1 MKVYLPGSLDELWD
15 RCAAH
20 PDAAFFAGGTDIFVK
35 WRAGS
40 RPPECALGL
49 ERIAELQLLYEEAD
63 HLFIGAAV
71 THATLLAAPVIRE
84 DFPVLAQAL
93 RVLGAPAVRSM
104 GTIGGNLCTASP
116 AGDTLPPLYVLGA
129 QLELRAPAGVRR
141 MPIDEWM
148 SGPGRNALG
157 KGELL
162 YGVRVPKT
170 AAGGMQH
177 FEKVGLRKALAI
189 AVASLA
195 ARLSLS
201 PDGIIEDARFAWGSV
216 GPVVVTCGEIER
228 AVIGLRLNE
237 KTIRAVAPAAMR
249 AVSPIDDVRAS
260 AEYRRSLA
268 GNLLFRLLEYRTRQA
283 G

>member
-1 MKVYLPGSLDELWD
+1 
-15 RCAAH
+15 
-20 PDAAFFAGGTDIFVK
+20 
-35 WRAGS
+35 
-40 RPPECALGL
+40 
-49 ERIAELQLLYEEAD
+49 
-63 HLFIGAAV
+63 
-71 THATLLAAPVIRE
+71 
-84 DFPVLAQAL
+84 
-93 RVLGAPAVRSM
+93 M

-170 AAGGMQH
+170 SAGGLQH

-216 GPVVVTCGEIER
+216 GPVIVTCGEIER
-228 AVIGLRLNE
+228 AAHR
-237 KTIRAVAPAAMR
+237 PAAR
-249 AVSPIDDVRAS
+249 REDDPRSGTGRDAGRVANRRRPRKRRIPETGGRESAVSSSRISHPARPDRGGSPISDMEQPQDLFNRRFIALNVILFFAS
-260 AEYRRSLA
+260 VTTAAFFQFHDYLSRLHIAPGWFGLIIGADSVASL
-268 GNLLFRLLEYRTRQA
+268 LLQPVSALT
-283 G
+283 